1 MVYHRARESRL
12 EKKETVSAGR
22 REGGP
27 WERVSGVFM
36 MNYGSHLS
44 SKVFRWACSLCL
56 KVVKADVRS
65 LENPF
70 VLAMAAPTPAP
81 LRRSRDAPLVSVSDT
96 FKEVQGSR
104 GQNAKKKKGGCEWE
118 GEWR

>member
-36 MNYGSHLS
+36 MNYESHLS

-81 LRRSRDAPLVSVSDT
+81 LRRSRDAPLRLRH
-96 FKEVQGSR
+96 FQG
-104 GQNAKKKKGGCEWE
+104 GGGIARPKCEEEECEWE